1 MDLRDCARGRAGT
14 DAAMER
20 PAEIPV
26 PRETYPA
33 IAGSVPSAR
42 AAVVG
47 LARAA
52 GASEQQLDK
61 IATAASEALTNVV
74 RHAYPGGPGSIYLE
88 AAVAGGELVVL
99 IADDGCGLR
108 GQSPNPGLGLGLML
122 MAEFSD
128 HFTVVERSGGGTEV
142 RMRFTI
148 PSGQNRS
155 GRQSRGSERA
165 ATRPASPTFSTTT

>member
-1 MDLRDCARGRAGT
+1 
-14 DAAMER
+14 MER
-20 PAEIPV
+20 PDEIPV

-33 IAGSVPSAR
+33 IAGSVPPAR
-42 AAVVG
+42 AAVVS

-52 GASEQQLDK
+52 GASEEQIDK

-74 RHAYPGGPGSIYLE
+74 RHAYLAGPGSIYIE
-88 AAVAGGELVVL
+88 AAVAGRELWVL

-108 GQSPNPGLGLGLML
+108 GQSHNPGLGLGLML
-122 MAEFSD
+122 MAELSD

-142 RMRFTI
+142 RMRFAI
-148 PSGQNRS
+148 PGGQHRS
-155 GRQSRGSERA
+155 GRQSRGSDAA

>member
-1 MDLRDCARGRAGT
+1 MDLRDCFRGRAGNET
-14 DAAMER
+14 AMER
-20 PAEIPV
+20 PDEIPV
-26 PRETYPA
+26 PRESYPA
-33 IAGSVPSAR
+33 IAGSVPPAR

-52 GASEQQLDK
+52 GASEEQLDK

-74 RHAYPGGPGSIYLE
+74 RHAYRGGPGSIYLE

-108 GQSPNPGLGLGLML
+108 GQSDSPGLGLGLML
-122 MAEFSD
+122 MAELSN
-128 HFTVVERSGGGTEV
+128 HFTVIERSGGGTEV

-148 PSGQNRS
+148 PAAENRS
-155 GRQSRGSERA
+155 GRQSRGSDAA